1 MAWQL
6 IYTSAP
12 RLLDAGRTGFGTV
25 ARHRAVSG
33 LLASTIER
41 FSQFARLPGFD
52 TKRVVYNHRLLTVG
66 SGEFHVLSC
75 LRDAGSDYTG
85 RTNHLAHHII
95 AEAREIRNLGLAG
108 ITPADILLGMPWLE
122 TWTSSPR
129 FLESADEIN
138 LSTFRNPESHEWQR
152 LTGNL
157 HHALLPWSPSAK
169 KGLYF
174 VLPPGLD
181 ARPLILESLQEHP
194 GESWKIP
201 FTTCLEPNDDV
212 ADFKWIAVP
221 ATSPLC
227 PQPGTAAR
235 LILDLTQPAQLP
247 APPSLPT
254 ETHYSEAASAPSP
267 ATLNTPAPTTPSP
280 DLPLPSSSLEFPS
293 TAPVPAWS
301 PTPAQ
306 SKKSLG
312 LTTRLLIGSAAA
324 IVMIG
329 GALLI
334 SNFINQR
341 VENRRVAEVIKEI
354 DRIWKEQQPNLNQT
368 LTFLKDKARTDPNLP
383 AKLKELETQFAT
395 IRESLKT
402 GVPTGPI
409 IGLSMNLE
417 PDFGQLQ
424 DANDKWVSCQS
435 IQNLKSSWENQPP
448 GLIQASLATALNQEE
463 TARQQVAKHFKD
475 LPAPSKEW
483 HARLHQDII
492 NLCRQ
497 STAKPQGTG
506 KEWNALLDLIKPGEN
521 KPDWLGLWVDVEELP
536 ATDRLTKLD
545 EFAKRLAKYDN
556 VPGWL
561 PLLITAQKEKA
572 QSIADKTKPSQSNA
586 TNTAAPPSKT
596 LNATADT
603 IDATHPIHLLVLPS
617 VSDLQ
622 RLANQMLAQ
631 QTLELKRPMRLWVGS
646 LSAPAIDL
654 IAWKDWTSIKKPP
667 AGDLAFY
674 KDLEI
679 EQPNTIKITKDR
691 LVLELPLA
699 AGLRLV
705 ASDLNP
711 KQPEILFELRVKTQ
725 ESNVSQLF
733 QFSSN
738 PNIRAIP
745 AGTDLLIP
753 DPIALVSRLNIVGRG
768 KIRDASRLELVSDTD
783 RFALTPISLGGE
795 WKINSNTPPPPIGQL
810 TSKEI
815 RLKIQ
820 TVEAKKRFE
829 ETRQANDAKRKLSD
843 TAKSSLPD
851 NKLQEIEAELTSLKA
866 DLSRAEEAEKNLP
879 KVSPKPG
886 KYALEVLEP
895 DSPTSAPAP
904 PLRLCIIELTIQQV
918 SNSPPK

>member
-52 TKRVVYNHRLLTVG
+52 TKRVVYSHRLLTVG

-85 RTNHLAHHII
+85 RTNHLAHHLI

-138 LSTFRNPESHEWQR
+138 LSTFRHPETNEWQR

-194 GESWKIP
+194 GDSWKIP

-254 ETHYSEAASAPSP
+254 ETHYSEPASAPSP
-267 ATLNTPAPTTPSP
+267 ATLNTPAPTAPSP
-280 DLPLPSSSLEFPS
+280 HLPPPSSNPQFPS

-306 SKKSLG
+306 SKKGLG

-341 VENRRVAEVIKEI
+341 VENRRVAAIH
-354 DRIWKEQQPNLNQT
+354 QQIAELWTRQ
-368 LTFLKDKARTDPNLP
+368 KPNLP
-383 AKLKELETQFAT
+383 ETEQYLRKEALTDHSLSDSLAQLNERLQKIRASLEAGKPQDSISAISKKTLPRDFQSLLDAYELWQKSHHAASQK
-395 IRESLKT
+395 REWLQLSPGDLTASLKSQLEETTRARTTVASRFSGELPVGTANWRKEIFDDLAQTLSESKERPKGTAKEWMELLAFIHPDSPMPEWIT
-402 GVPTGPI
+402 GWMASEAPMTPEQIKRLEAHQRRLASNDTVPNWVTQMINSKLAKRSQAKVEHGPKKA
-409 IGLSMNLE
+409 
-417 PDFGQLQ
+417 Q
-424 DANDKWVSCQS
+424 
-435 IQNLKSSWENQPP
+435 ENQESNQKQVSIPFYDDLKDTWP
-448 GLIQASLATALNQEE
+448 IYVAHQSDQISLIDALKQLPTLDLNQETIAHVSPALE
-463 TARQQVAKHFKD
+463 DLKNSMSTGVSFLVPHTHVTKESDGTLVWRDGRMGKSKLEYQGSKFSGIPEDSFGGKIVFLQTDKPPQAVHIATPKTKSKALNLLNFKTTPKFTAEQSVTTVRILGLATLLTRLRNITDPVVIRATTPPNSAHPLDFRTSATDAMVHF
-475 LPAPSKEW
+475 P
-483 HARLHQDII
+483 
-492 NLCRQ
+492 
-497 STAKPQGTG
+497 KP
-506 KEWNALLDLIKPGEN
+506 
-521 KPDWLGLWVDVEELP
+521 KPDQAAINAKKIQIEDTKEAIEDDEKAIAETKMNIANRETIIAEKQSALDTKKLRLDTYKAELESLESPKLPDVLLP
-536 ATDRLTKLD
+536 PGDYTIGTAT
-545 EFAKRLAKYDN
+545 
-556 VPGWL
+556 VPN
-561 PLLITAQKEKA
+561 LLICTIQPKA
-572 QSIADKTKPSQSNA
+572 
-586 TNTAAPPSKT
+586 
-596 LNATADT
+596 
-603 IDATHPIHLLVLPS
+603 
-617 VSDLQ
+617 
-622 RLANQMLAQ
+622 
-631 QTLELKRPMRLWVGS
+631 
-646 LSAPAIDL
+646 
-654 IAWKDWTSIKKPP
+654 TS
-667 AGDLAFY
+667 
-674 KDLEI
+674 
-679 EQPNTIKITKDR
+679 
-691 LVLELPLA
+691 
-699 AGLRLV
+699 
-705 ASDLNP
+705 S
-711 KQPEILFELRVKTQ
+711 
-725 ESNVSQLF
+725 
-733 QFSSN
+733 
-738 PNIRAIP
+738 
-745 AGTDLLIP
+745 
-753 DPIALVSRLNIVGRG
+753 
-768 KIRDASRLELVSDTD
+768 
-783 RFALTPISLGGE
+783 
-795 WKINSNTPPPPIGQL
+795 TPP
-810 TSKEI
+810 K
-815 RLKIQ
+815 
-820 TVEAKKRFE
+820 
-829 ETRQANDAKRKLSD
+829 
-843 TAKSSLPD
+843 
-851 NKLQEIEAELTSLKA
+851 
-866 DLSRAEEAEKNLP
+866 
-879 KVSPKPG
+879 
-886 KYALEVLEP
+886 
-895 DSPTSAPAP
+895 
-904 PLRLCIIELTIQQV
+904 
-918 SNSPPK
+918 

>member
-41 FSQFARLPGFD
+41 FSQFARLPGYD
-52 TKRVVYNHRLLTVG
+52 TKRIVYSHRLLTVG

-194 GESWKIP
+194 GDSWKIP
-201 FTTCLEPNDDV
+201 FTTNLEPNDDV

-267 ATLNTPAPTTPSP
+267 ATLNTPAPIAPSP
-280 DLPLPSSSLEFPS
+280 ALPPPSSNPQFPS

-306 SKKSLG
+306 SQKSLG

-341 VENRRVAEVIKEI
+341 SENQRVAEVTAEI
-354 DRIWKEQQPNLNQT
+354 DRIWLEQKPNLIQT
-368 LTFLKDKARTDPNLP
+368 RTLLKKKARIDPYP
-383 AKLKELETQFAT
+383 TTKLKELEAELAK
-395 IRESLKT
+395 IRKNLVA
-402 GVPTGPI
+402 GVPSETANAISMTLDAEFDELLKDYASWKAVHEQAAINRDWTAQSPGELTPTLATLLGEESRLSAKVSAHFTDKPNAPTYEWRKAMHDNLAKSLSESKGLPQGTAKEWSELFHLILPDSPQPEWVGLWAQLATLPI
-409 IGLSMNLE
+409 DNRVKKLE
-417 PDFGQLQ
+417 GVLKSLADQKNAPP
-424 DANDKWVSCQS
+424 WVSHLVKRKLEEAQA
-435 IQNLKSSWENQPP
+435 LVHRAQPQATSQTKP
-448 GLIQASLATALNQEE
+448 QDNSPKQLDASLDTAMATHFLHLLFLNQEPNAPKQE
-463 TARQQVAKHFKD
+463 TNELLKIHSFDIKERMRFWVGDFQTPAAQLKQWA
-475 LPAPSKEW
+475 LPEKSK
-483 HARLHQDII
+483 Q
-492 NLCRQ
+492 
-497 STAKPQGTG
+497 TK
-506 KEWNALLDLIKPGEN
+506 ALTVRESFG
-521 KPDWLGLWVDVEELP
+521 
-536 ATDRLTKLD
+536 
-545 EFAKRLAKYDN
+545 
-556 VPGWL
+556 
-561 PLLITAQKEKA
+561 
-572 QSIADKTKPSQSNA
+572 SDKK
-586 TNTAAPPSKT
+586 
-596 LNATADT
+596 
-603 IDATHPIHLLVLPS
+603 I
-617 VSDLQ
+617 
-622 RLANQMLAQ
+622 
-631 QTLELKRPMRLWVGS
+631 TLEGTALS
-646 LSAPAIDL
+646 LNFQIP
-654 IAWKDWTSIKKPP
+654 K
-667 AGDLAFY
+667 
-674 KDLEI
+674 
-679 EQPNTIKITKDR
+679 
-691 LVLELPLA
+691 
-699 AGLRLV
+699 GLRLIAV
-705 ASDLNP
+705 DEDQQTP
-711 KQPEILFELRVKTQ
+711 TILFELRISQ
-725 ESNVSQLF
+725 ED
-733 QFSSN
+733 SN
-738 PNIRAIP
+738 PPEPLNFTPIMKSSVSLNGEVYQIPELEQFIQRCRIVPATTTKWSIIASSQGSFGWTFPLHP
-745 AGTDLLIP
+745 AG
-753 DPIALVSRLNIVGRG
+753 N
-768 KIRDASRLELVSDTD
+768 
-783 RFALTPISLGGE
+783 LTPMHLKNGINPEVKKLSQEIDKLIE
-795 WKINSNTPPPPIGQL
+795 SEKEPTRKIKLYNDQL
-810 TSKEI
+810 KE
-815 RLKIQ
+815 LEKSPK
-820 TVEAKKRFE
+820 AKKIKDE
-829 ETRQANDAKRKLSD
+829 ETNSIKLSLSK
-843 TAKSSLPD
+843 A
-851 NKLQEIEAELTSLKA
+851 EGELTHVQDTLKQK
-866 DLSRAEEAEKNLP
+866 REALKNAPKILP
-879 KVSPKPG
+879 RPG
-886 KYALEVLEP
+886 QYFLEFGSVRLCKIEL
-895 DSPTSAPAP
+895 TAPAP
-904 PLRLCIIELTIQQV
+904 AAPD
-918 SNSPPK
+918 PK